1 MNIWKFTKEEK
12 KLIRSVAKQVCSSS
26 RITLEAGE
34 RLHTEDISVENSVNQ
49 LLVDLDP
56 DNLYSDLAD
65 LIPWKDICK
74 QGVPLNDKGEAEV
87 DFYVY
92 SLGDYGGLETN
103 IQVNYQDGRI
113 HSIQSTMKNNLYIC
127 TIK

>member
-1 MNIWKFTKEEK
+1 MAIWKFTSEEK
-12 KLIRSVAKQVCSSS
+12 KLIRAMAGRASSTA

-34 RLHTEDISVENSVNQ
+34 RCNTVDMTVENSVNQ

-74 QGVPLNDKGEAEV
+74 QGVPLNEKGEAEV

-92 SLGDYGGLETN
+92 SLGEYGGLETN

-113 HSIQSTMKNNLYIC
+113 HSISSKMGNNLYHSEGV
-127 TIK
+127 